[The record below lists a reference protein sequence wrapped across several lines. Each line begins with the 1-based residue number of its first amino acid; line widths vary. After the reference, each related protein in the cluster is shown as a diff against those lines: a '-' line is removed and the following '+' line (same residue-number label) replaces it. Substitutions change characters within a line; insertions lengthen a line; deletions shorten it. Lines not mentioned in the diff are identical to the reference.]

1 MVTSNGYC
9 RCLLEQS
16 FANTSIARDH
26 CSILHTAAAVAD
38 RLQIQILIMNLS
50 NVKELHEAAK
60 AVFTT
65 TKKIFGAQARYS
77 RVAIVG
83 GMAVTHLTN
92 YHRVTKVSIR
102 ASNYVYVE
110 RTNSASLTFKVL

>member
-1 MVTSNGYC
+1 MT
-9 RCLLEQS
+9 
-16 FANTSIARDH
+16 IAHDH
-26 CSILHTAAAVAD
+26 CSILHAAAAVAD
-38 RLQIQILIMNLS
+38 RLQFQILIMNLS

-77 RVAIVG
+77 RDAIVG

-92 YHRVTKVSIR
+92 YHRVIKVSMR
-102 ASNYVYVE
+102 ASNYVCLIFNPLCRRMSTY
-110 RTNSASLTFKVL
+110 SLGAICCLRS